1 MRSKIPAFAAGLVL
15 VGGATAAAD
24 EYVVHEVDTWGW
36 YEPHLPSGIGVGF
49 QAGVGIGGFTDR
61 DFRENTAGG
70 VNGLWNFRVAFGT
83 HLPLAFEA
91 AYVGEGSN
99 LNAIG
104 APNATL
110 LGTTVEGDL
119 RWNILPH
126 HLLTPYIFA
135 GVGYQRYDVQNI
147 QFQTADFGLRS
158 SDNSMVIPMGG
169 GASYRDPSGFTID
182 ARGTFRQAVDA
193 NLVENTTAS
202 NPSLS
207 WWEAAINLGYE
218 F

>member
-15 VGGATAAAD
+15 LGTGVAAAD
-24 EYVVHEVDTWGW
+24 EYDDYVDTWSW
-36 YEPHLPSGIGVGF
+36 YEPGLPSGIGVGL
-49 QAGVGIGGFTDR
+49 QLGAGVGGFTDHNLR
-61 DFRENTAGG
+61 ASTAGG
-70 VNGLWNFRVAFGT
+70 VNGLWNFRLAFGT
-83 HLPLAFEA
+83 HVPIAFEA
-91 AYVGEGSN
+91 AYVGEASN

-110 LGTTVEGDL
+110 VGTTVEGDL
-119 RWNILPH
+119 RWNIMPH
-126 HLLTPYIFA
+126 EFFTPYIFA

-158 SDNSMVIPMGG
+158 SDNSMVIPMGLG
-169 GASYRDPSGFTID
+169 LSYRDLSGFVVD
-182 ARGTFRQAVDA
+182 ARGTYRQSVGS
-193 NLVENTTAS
+193 NLVMDSTAG

-207 WWEAAINLGYE
+207 WWEASLNLGYE